1 MDERLTTPPSVE
13 WGGSPLEDLTIW
25 AMFQP
30 QTCGKPDIAFLK
42 ENVYAIRDMAMQ
54 KTAGQRKN
62 DKGISWDNLDRVKWN
77 ILIEACLL
85 VLSGKLD
92 GLEEKE
98 SKDDSETDKGH
109 SGDACGDVA
118 EELSDG

>member
-1 MDERLTTPPSVE
+1 MDKRLTEPPSVE

-54 KTAGQRKN
+54 KTAGQRKG

-85 VLSGKLD
+85 VLSGALD

-98 SKDDSETDKGH
+98 IKDDSETDKGNSEDV
-109 SGDACGDVA
+109 SGNVA
-118 EELSDG
+118 EGLSNG

>member
-1 MDERLTTPPSVE
+1 MDKRLTTPPSAA
-13 WGGSPLEDLTIW
+13 WGGSPLEDLTMW

-30 QTCGKPDIAFLK
+30 KTCGKPDIAFIK

-54 KTAGQRKN
+54 KAAGQRKGGK
-62 DKGISWDNLDRVKWN
+62 DISWDNLDRVKWN

-85 VLSGKLD
+85 VLSGALD

-98 SKDDSETDKGH
+98 NEDDKKFDEE
-109 SGDACGDVA
+109 DACGNVG
-118 EELSDG
+118 EKLSVC

>member
-1 MDERLTTPPSVE
+1 MDKRLAEPPSVA
-13 WGGSPLEDLTIW
+13 WGGSPLEDMTMW

-54 KTAGQRKN
+54 KTAGQRKG

-85 VLSGKLD
+85 VVSGEIDKLEKGD
-92 GLEEKE
+92 GE
-98 SKDDSETDKGH
+98 H
-109 SGDACGDVA
+109 A
-118 EELSDG
+118 